1 MILSKLLSHMLI
13 FLVYSY
19 SAGAIWLF
27 NSLFEQLL
35 ELRQKT
41 LAAVV
46 QLFNLALDDFDPLG
60 TSWTLSKRIFGQTLE
75 TNLGHHSR
83 NESWASLSKR
93 IARSQQVAFSTS
105 TDPKA
110 TGCFCPSPAQ
120 RFDFRCRKNVYSLTF
135 NRQISNQTVRRNT
148 RSFSIMFVHKPS
160 TTLFDCGPRTT
171 FKNYDGNLGLAS
183 T

>member
-1 MILSKLLSHMLI
+1 MLI

-60 TSWTLSKRIFGQTLE
+60 TSWTLSKRI
-75 TNLGHHSR
+75 LGK
-83 NESWASLSKR
+83 LSNKE
-93 IARSQQVAFSTS
+93 
-105 TDPKA
+105 
-110 TGCFCPSPAQ
+110 
-120 RFDFRCRKNVYSLTF
+120 
-135 NRQISNQTVRRNT
+135 
-148 RSFSIMFVHKPS
+148 
-160 TTLFDCGPRTT
+160 
-171 FKNYDGNLGLAS
+171 
-183 T
+183 